1 MLMTNGNTYVAEI
14 GIPAEVHLSPTFRD
28 SIPSQVYFEIER
40 GYWEV
45 LLDEDHLGTQR
56 PVGLRVVAEFSA
68 ADRQDAEDKTLVL
81 GEKLGQFTS
90 FYGGSPEHAPQL
102 KRLAHT
108 GSNRG
113 ILEQNV
119 YFYFG
124 DRDRLRQIE
133 VKPYEFQ
140 KFLDRIG
147 SLGEVPRQALELAS
161 SWYLNSLSST
171 NELDGYLAAWVGL
184 EALGPLLDSFYHP
197 GGQKSPCSVC
207 GNRAGVK
214 RDRKL
219 AGIEHMIHRS
229 APELLAGRSVVE
241 LEQIRH
247 EIAHCLKPQNQLAEL
262 TDRLLRELQLSLSA
276 AILTVADRSG
286 DYRRSFS
293 SFLPRD
299 YEVRPDARATIRFD
313 HEFTGYQPYFGE
325 WLEITR
331 EFPNEHSRLEA
342 NGSYV
347 WGAATRIQW
356 KLRIVSPPT
365 FHSEYVMFDR
375 EGMNLRNIGSN
386 GTAVPVVAWRD
397 RAVPPSWQRLRE
409 AVS

>member
-1 MLMTNGNTYVAEI
+1 MLMTNGNIYVAEI

-28 SIPSQVYFEIER
+28 SIPSQVYFGIER

-68 ADRQDAEDKTLVL
+68 ADRQDAEDKTIVL

-133 VKPYEFQ
+133 VKPYEVQ

-161 SWYLNSLSST
+161 SWYLNSLSSKS
-171 NELDGYLAAWVGL
+171 ELDGYLAAWVGL

-197 GGQKSPCSVC
+197 GGQKLPCSVC

-214 RDRKL
+214 RNRKL

-247 EIAHCLKPQNQLAEL
+247 EIAHCLKPQNQLVEL
-262 TDRLLRELQLSLSA
+262 TDHLLRELQLSLSA
-276 AILTVADRSG
+276 AILTDISHIKPGASKEPIILDIDDSTDTLERCQTH
-286 DYRRSFS
+286 YRAYWTTFWCGGWWSIGWES
-293 SFLPRD
+293 
-299 YEVRPDARATIRFD
+299 
-313 HEFTGYQPYFGE
+313 
-325 WLEITR
+325 
-331 EFPNEHSRLEA
+331 HSRYTMAPFQSLQA
-342 NGSYV
+342 RTSLLV
-347 WGAATRIQW
+347 APHH
-356 KLRIVSPPT
+356 LR
-365 FHSEYVMFDR
+365 
-375 EGMNLRNIGSN
+375 
-386 GTAVPVVAWRD
+386 
-397 RAVPPSWQRLRE
+397 
-409 AVS
+409 